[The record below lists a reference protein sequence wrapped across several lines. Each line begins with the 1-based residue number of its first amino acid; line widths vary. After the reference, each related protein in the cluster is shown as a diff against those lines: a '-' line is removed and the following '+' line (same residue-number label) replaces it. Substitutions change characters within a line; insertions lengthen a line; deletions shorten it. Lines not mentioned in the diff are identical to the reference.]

1 MNQTPAAAEPIVYEP
16 LKEQIQFDA
25 FDKVDIRVVKVLEA
39 EKVAKSK
46 KLLKLLVDLGFEK
59 RTIVSGIAQ
68 HYEPEDLIGKN
79 VLLLANLAPA
89 TLMGIESQGMIL
101 AASSGSQLELPMLQ
115 KALVGAQVS

>member
-1 MNQTPAAAEPIVYEP
+1 M
-16 LKEQIQFDA
+16 
-25 FDKVDIRVVKVLEA
+25 
-39 EKVAKSK
+39 
-46 KLLKLLVDLGFEK
+46 KLLVDLGFEK